1 MIVRRL
7 RPLGSRSMA
16 TKRCV
21 GVLSAVAAAI
31 LLSSPVQA
39 QTPTRQ
45 GLEPTAI
52 IRVAIGGSHVVVHPV
67 ALRRISVGNPNVADV
82 LVVSGNEILVS
93 GKAAGTTSLIFW
105 DNSGGRDMFTIRVTA
120 DATSLEEDLR
130 LLFPDEDISVQA
142 SHGTVM
148 LSGHIDDALVAT
160 KAMAIVRGTLGENAS
175 IINNFSVPDP
185 GQVLLQVRFAEVR
198 RSVMED
204 LGVSLIKMD
213 PFNIRGETEVGTTTG
228 SPGSLTGS
236 LLGFDGPDQSLSQ
249 AVSLFFFSPDANI
262 GAFIQALRENG
273 LFRSLAEP
281 NLLAANG
288 VEASF
293 LAGGEFPFPVL
304 QGGGSGNSVTIQFK
318 EFGIQLKFTPTILP
332 SGNIR
337 LKVRPEVSALDF
349 GNGLVLSGFVVP
361 ALLTRRAETEIELAP
376 GQTFAIAGL
385 VDNGMAETISKI
397 PVLGDIPILGA
408 LFRSKSMRQN
418 RTELLVLVTPTLV
431 MPADVMPEVPTGDPD
446 DWDWTKSMRPDADED
461 AEPVAD
467 DAEFDDAPF
476 DDDAEFDDAEID
488 DAEFDDAEIAFPEDA
503 EASEDQGVD
512 QP

>member
-7 RPLGSRSMA
+7 HPLGPRSKA

-21 GVLSAVAAAI
+21 GAVTAVAAAI
-31 LLSSPVQA
+31 LLSSPLQA

-45 GLEPTAI
+45 GLNPTAI
-52 IRVAIGGSHVVVHPV
+52 IRVAVGGSHVVVHPV
-67 ALRRISVGNPNVADV
+67 ALRRVSVGNPNVADV

-93 GKAAGTTSLIFW
+93 GKGPGTTSLILW
-105 DNSGGRDMFTIRVTA
+105 DNSGGRELFTIRVTA
-120 DATSLEEDLR
+120 DAASLEEDLR

-142 SHGTVM
+142 ASGSVV
-148 LSGHIDDALVAT
+148 LSGDIRNALVAT
-160 KAMAIVRGTLGENAS
+160 KAMAIVKGTLGESAS
-175 IINNFSVPDP
+175 IIDNFSIPDP

-213 PFNIRGETEVGTTTG
+213 PFNVRGETEVGTSTG
-228 SPGSLTGS
+228 APGSLTGS
-236 LLGFDGPDQSLSQ
+236 LLGFDGPDQSLSS
-249 AVSLFFFSPDANI
+249 AVSLFFFNPDANI
-262 GAFIQALRENG
+262 AAFIQVLRENG

-281 NLLAANG
+281 NLLAADG

-304 QGGGSGNSVTIQFK
+304 QGSGTGNSVTIQFK
-318 EFGIQLKFTPTILP
+318 EFGIQLKFTPTITT

-337 LKVRPEVSALDF
+337 LKVKPEVSSLDF
-349 GNGLVLSGFVVP
+349 GNGLLLSGFIVP
-361 ALLTRRAETEIELAP
+361 ALLTRRAETEIELAD

-385 VDNGMAETISKI
+385 VDSGMSETISKI
-397 PVLGDIPILGA
+397 PLLGDIPILGA

-418 RTELLVLVTPTLV
+418 RTELLVLVTPRLV
-431 MPADVMPEVPTGDPD
+431 LPSDVSPEVPTGEPE
-446 DWDWTKSMRPDADED
+446 DWDWTKSMRPEGDDDDESG
-461 AEPVAD
+461 AD
-467 DAEFDDAPF
+467 DANFGDAVL
-476 DDDAEFDDAEID
+476 DDAEFDDAEI
-488 DAEFDDAEIAFPEDA
+488 EFPEDA
-503 EASEDQGVD
+503 EASEDEGVD